1 MSQPAHLTEM
11 SSKSITKRIKITK
24 NGKIVRR
31 RTGVGHF
38 RTRKN
43 KKMNRDSKKTRGLDM
58 SLKTLKAY

>member
-1 MSQPAHLTEM
+1 MLNESRNMP
-11 SSKSITKRIKITK
+11 SKSFTKRIKITK

-31 RTGVGHF
+31 RMGVNHF

-43 KKMNRDSKKTRGLDM
+43 KKMNRDAGKTRGLDM

>member
-1 MSQPAHLTEM
+1 MP
-11 SSKSITKRIKITK
+11 SKSFSKRIKITK

-31 RTGVGHF
+31 RMGVNHF

-43 KKMNRDSKKTRGLDM
+43 KKMNRDAKKTRGLDM

>member
-1 MSQPAHLTEM
+1 MP
-11 SSKSITKRIKITK
+11 SKSFTKRIKITK

-31 RTGVGHF
+31 RMGVGHF

-43 KKMNRDSKKTRGLDM
+43 SKMNRDAGKSRGLDM